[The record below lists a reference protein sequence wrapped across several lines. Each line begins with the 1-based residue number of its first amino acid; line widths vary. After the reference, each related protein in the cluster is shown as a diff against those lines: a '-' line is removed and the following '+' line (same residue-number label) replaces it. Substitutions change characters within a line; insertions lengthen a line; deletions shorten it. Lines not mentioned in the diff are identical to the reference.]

1 MYKRQPLSIYSK
13 VQETWID
20 GTRYWSVDENAQLE
34 DRDKAIRKRL
44 IKKILNSTT
53 PHSGK
58 EIKPNSETPNHG
70 HNCDI
75 IDSDLFNGEYAQ

>member
-1 MYKRQPLSIYSK
+1 M
-13 VQETWID
+13 
-20 GTRYWSVDENAQLE
+20 
-34 DRDKAIRKRL
+34 
-44 IKKILNSTT
+44 
-53 PHSGK
+53 